1 MHALSVDL
9 ADRSYPV
16 LVGPGARHEVA
27 RFVPAR
33 RQVGRDRDPESIMD
47 AGWVDGLDPGVP
59 FEVCTIPDGEE
70 AKTLATVEELA
81 RCFARRRPRRGPTSW
96 SPSAAAS

>member
-16 LVGPGARHEVA
+16 LVGPGARHEL
-27 RFVPAR
+27 RFVPAAAR
-33 RQVGRDRDPESIMD
+33 AAVIVTQQSIMD
-47 AGWVDGLDPGVP
+47 AGWIEGLDPGVP
-59 FEVCTIPDGEE
+59 FEVCVIPDGED
-70 AKTLATVEELA
+70 AKTLATSRSWPA
-81 RCFARRRPRRGPTSW
+81 SSPTPACRERTSS